1 MYSSNPH
8 YGLALINYKN
18 IIDGTSDPDYITIL
32 SISNIL
38 QW

>member
-18 IIDGTSDPDYITIL
+18 IIDDTSDSDYITIL